1 MTLHLETPKDFVM
14 KKHRIGPPLPPID
27 TKKKKKKNLISSLVK
42 ELHMDM
48 LVGESCICCH
58 HGLHQNFH
66 PLKYLLFCC
75 HVFYSISAIGLI
87 TPAKEEGPNE

>member
-1 MTLHLETPKDFVM
+1 MTLQPKTPKDFVVKTPDWTSSFTPRP
-14 KKHRIGPPLPPID
+14 KK
-27 TKKKKKKNLISSLVK
+27 KKKKKKNFISSLVK

-58 HGLHQNFH
+58 HGLHQNFR

-87 TPAKEEGPNE
+87 NPAKEGPNE